1 MYKFGNNSTWISF
14 DADLNGERLSQ
25 ELEQQQK
32 VKLINSF
39 ATNLTKALENVHD
52 GESRLA

>member
-1 MYKFGNNSTWISF
+1 M
-14 DADLNGERLSQ
+14 ERGSL

-39 ATNLTKALENVHD
+39 ATNLPKGLENVHD
-52 GESRLA
+52 GESCLA

>member
-14 DADLNGERLSQ
+14 DADLNGERLSLGL
-25 ELEQQQK
+25 ELQQK

-39 ATNLTKALENVHD
+39 ATNLPKALENVHD
-52 GESRLA
+52 GESCLA